1 MVEEEEL
8 KQEDIVD
15 AEKAKATYTHIDKSE
30 ADVTIFDPRGVS
42 DYLRTYPEL
51 RNIPEFVNIRIDELK
66 FVWWYANPTSPLVKG
81 LNGNGIPKY
90 GKDTNPANRA
100 NHAYVKVWGTSIE
113 GRDEVRFNNF
123 TSLRFT
129 EPVRLAI
136 EVMSKL
142 DYTARY
148 RAKKIADDVFTKYE
162 SLSKL
167 DPENFRDGGEN
178 GTIDYVKYAN
188 VLKLVSSAMADL
200 IRIKEHGFG
209 VVEKGKKKPENESN
223 EMFNEFLDEQS

>member
-1 MVEEEEL
+1 MVEDEEVKEN
-8 KQEDIVD
+8 EIVD
-15 AEKAKATYTHIDKSE
+15 SAKAKSTYTRIEKSDS
-30 ADVTIFDPRGVS
+30 DVTIFDPRGVS

-51 RNIPEFVNIRIDELK
+51 RNIPEFVNISVAELK

-81 LNGNGIPKY
+81 LAGNNIPNY
-90 GKDTNPANRA
+90 GRDNNPANRA
-100 NHAYVKVWGTSIE
+100 NHAYSKVWGTSIE
-113 GRDEVRFNNF
+113 GRDEVRFANF

-148 RAKKIADDVFTKYE
+148 RAKQIADSIFTKYE
-162 SLSKL
+162 SLSELSPTDFKDEKGL
-167 DPENFRDGGEN
+167 
-178 GTIDYVKYAN
+178 TDYVKYAN

-209 VVEKGKKKPENESN
+209 VMEKGKKKPENDSN
-223 EMFNEFLDEQS
+223 EMFNEFLEEQS